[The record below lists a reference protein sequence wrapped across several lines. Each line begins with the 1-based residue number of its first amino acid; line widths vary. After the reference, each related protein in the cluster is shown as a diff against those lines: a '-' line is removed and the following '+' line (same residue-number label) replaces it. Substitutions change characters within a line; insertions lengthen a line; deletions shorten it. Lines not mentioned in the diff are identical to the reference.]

1 MLISGLGAS
10 DNSNPVTN
18 SVANSSVNSS
28 LSGNS
33 ATGTT
38 DDGISLDLQYVNSV
52 LDGASAL
59 DQNSNAGYLFS
70 NLNSSILTQGN
81 LTNVQSEI
89 DTYTQSLSSSNVYE
103 STYTTP
109 SASFLADL
117 NSLKSDAATGNLSAA
132 QSDLAKAKLAG
143 PDNVRD
149 AVWDA
154 TWSGDLAGEASA
166 IQEGTDNV
174 AEYLQTQGYSAVD
187 AKAEA
192 NAITFAYT
200 PSLGLGG
207 STAGEPSS
215 DPIVTGQITSLA
227 TSAATLDSSTTGGTS
242 DPLFNIL
249 ESLLKADAISS
260 AASLQTLSLLNS
272 LYGAGGATAATAA
285 SQASSEAP
293 VSSYA

>member
-1 MLISGLGAS
+1 
-10 DNSNPVTN
+10 
-18 SVANSSVNSS
+18 
-28 LSGNS
+28 
-33 ATGTT
+33 
-38 DDGISLDLQYVNSV
+38 VNSV
-52 LDGASAL
+52 LDRTDTFTKDSASYHIL
-59 DQNSNAGYLFS
+59 NQLNQDLFS
-70 NLNSSILTQGN
+70 GN
-81 LTNVQSEI
+81 VTGVQSQI
-89 DTYTQSLSSSNVYE
+89 DTYTNSLASSNVYE
-103 STYTTP
+103 STYSAP

-117 NSLKSDAATGNLSAA
+117 NALKNDVASGDLTGANSELG
-132 QSDLAKAKLAG
+132 KAKLASPQYFLG
-143 PDNVRD
+143 AYN
-149 AVWDA
+149 A
-154 TWSGDLAGEASA
+154 GDTAGEASI